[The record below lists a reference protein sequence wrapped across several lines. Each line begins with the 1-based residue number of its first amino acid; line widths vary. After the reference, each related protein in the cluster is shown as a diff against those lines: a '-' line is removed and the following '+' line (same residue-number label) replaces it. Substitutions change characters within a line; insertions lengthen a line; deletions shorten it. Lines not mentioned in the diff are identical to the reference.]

1 MCQGLCVCV
10 YLWRVKVSQFVM
22 RLSLFRIYAV
32 GIQIHTHTNIV
43 HFDIGIYSNLA
54 EVYDVFFRL
63 YIDVGNSHS
72 MDHQSD
78 K

>member
-1 MCQGLCVCV
+1 MCQGLRVCV
-10 YLWRVKVSQFVM
+10 LVARKSFSVC
-22 RLSLFRIYAV
+22 YAF
-32 GIQIHTHTNIV
+32 ISISNLRCWNSNSHTHTNIV
-43 HFDIGIYSNLA
+43 HFDIGIHSNLA